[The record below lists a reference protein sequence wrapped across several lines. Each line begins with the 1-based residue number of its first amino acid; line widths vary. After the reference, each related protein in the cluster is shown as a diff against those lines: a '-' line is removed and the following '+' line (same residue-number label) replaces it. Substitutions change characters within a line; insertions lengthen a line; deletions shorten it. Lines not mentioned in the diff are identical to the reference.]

1 MPNNLVSWSSNLSS
15 MKIDR
20 LNLFLAYLTEMY
32 DKLRHATDDVCRS
45 FILILLTEVG
55 VIVYHAVQFITKT
68 QLTKR
73 SECVKSC

>member
-1 MPNNLVSWSSNLSS
+1 MPNNSVSWSSNFLS
-15 MKIDR
+15 MKIDW

-32 DKLRHATDDVCRS
+32 DKLDDVCRS

-55 VIVYHAVQFITKT
+55 VIVHHAVQFITKT

-73 SECVKSC
+73 SECDKSC